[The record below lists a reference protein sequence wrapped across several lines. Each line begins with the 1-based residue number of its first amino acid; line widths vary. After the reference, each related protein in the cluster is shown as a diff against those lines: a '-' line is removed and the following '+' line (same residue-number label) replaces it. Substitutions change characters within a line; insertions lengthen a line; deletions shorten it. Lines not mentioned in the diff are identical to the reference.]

1 VNPTAATGRD
11 PVTDHLLTPQNAVLT
26 VIDYQPGQVGA
37 VLSMDRETLVD
48 NIVCVARI
56 AMTFHLPVVLSTVNV
71 AHGQLAT
78 IPELK
83 AVLPDSIEIDRTQ
96 INPWENFEFRAA
108 VVATG
113 RKKLVMA
120 ALWTEV
126 CLVLAALDAMRDGFE
141 VYPVVDAVAGTSEPG
156 HQAALDR
163 MVQAGAQ
170 PITWIS
176 LALELQ
182 RDWARTE
189 TVADLV
195 DITSTSP
202 KAGGGRPCS

>member
-1 VNPTAATGRD
+1 MIGGAARD
-11 PVTDHLLTPQNAVLT
+11 PVTDHLLTPQNAVLA
-26 VIDYQPGQVGA
+26 VIDYQPSQVSG
-37 VLSMDRETLVD
+37 VRSMDRESLVN

-56 AMTFHLPVVLSTVNV
+56 AMTFQLPVVLSTVNV
-71 AHGQLAT
+71 AHGQLPT
-78 IPELK
+78 IPEVK
-83 AVLPDSIEIDRTQ
+83 AMLPDSVEIDRTQ
-96 INPWENFEFRAA
+96 INPWENLEFRAA
-108 VVATG
+108 VVAAG
-113 RKKLVMA
+113 RKKLVMT

-126 CLVLAALDAMRDGFE
+126 CLVLAALDAMREGFE
-141 VYPVVDAVAGTSEPG
+141 VYPIVDAVAGTSTPA

-195 DITSTSP
+195 DITRTLP
-202 KAGGGRPCS
+202 TPGGDRPCA

>member
-1 VNPTAATGRD
+1 MLGGASRD
-11 PVTDHLLTPQNAVLT
+11 PVTDHLLTPQNALLA
-26 VIDYQPGQVGA
+26 VIDYQPSQVSG
-37 VLSMDRETLVD
+37 VRSMDREALLT

-56 AMTFHLPVVLSTVNV
+56 AMTFQLPVVLSTVNV
-71 AHGQLAT
+71 AHGQLPT
-78 IPELK
+78 IPEVK
-83 AVLPDSIEIDRTQ
+83 AMLPDSVEIDRTQ
-96 INPWENFEFRAA
+96 INPWENLEFRAA
-108 VVATG
+108 VVAAG
-113 RKKLVMA
+113 RKKLVMT

-141 VYPVVDAVAGTSEPG
+141 VYPIVDAVAGTSEPA

-176 LALELQ
+176 MALELQ

-195 DITSTSP
+195 DITRTLP
-202 KAGGGRPCS
+202 TTGGGRPCA